1 MVSGV
6 EKALKKYLNVL
17 HWNRIRA
24 TLSDPTAGI
33 TTILTAKTIS
43 SVLLSDVEMTA
54 SSLSTNG
61 WLMALRETASDR
73 QSGVSP
79 NRSAYHRLR
88 RVWHLS
94 ALGIAQTHI
103 CSQQHHKVARLCNH
117 LSLKMYCLFSRSAKT
132 IFNRWTAG
140 CFFFKFSLFLLLFFL
155 KVLLHMTLCWLAAVE
170 RRMERVRSQWDIKH
184 FVTWW
189 SHPDSLLFT
198 WCGRDFLECSSSRS
212 SSKKGKH
219 TTTGKDKDR
228 TEKKK
233 KQWKVLDPLHG
244 ITSEN
249 ECVVDSER
257 QLWRCCSPQ
266 LGVGEKKRKR
276 KSFRTETHNG
286 WVSAQI
292 STHSPRKAM
301 LRQKRGSVTQTR
313 NTYTTVRHA
322 NKKNKKKPHSHSLV
336 QKEVFNEGSEADWK
350 CKSSQSERHT
360 CKNRHRKL
368 CFTQFPG

>member
-24 TLSDPTAGI
+24 TLSDPAAGI

-103 CSQQHHKVARLCNH
+103 CSQQHHKVARLYNH

-140 CFFFKFSLFLLLFFL
+140 CFFFKFSLFFVVFL
-155 KVLLHMTLCWLAAVE
+155 KSTATHDTVLTCSSGEKNGKSEISVRHKTLCD
-170 RRMERVRSQWDIKH
+170 M
-184 FVTWW
+184 
-189 SHPDSLLFT
+189 
-198 WCGRDFLECSSSRS
+198 
-212 SSKKGKH
+212 
-219 TTTGKDKDR
+219 
-228 TEKKK
+228 
-233 KQWKVLDPLHG
+233 
-244 ITSEN
+244 
-249 ECVVDSER
+249 
-257 QLWRCCSPQ
+257 
-266 LGVGEKKRKR
+266 
-276 KSFRTETHNG
+276 
-286 WVSAQI
+286 
-292 STHSPRKAM
+292 M
-301 LRQKRGSVTQTR
+301 
-313 NTYTTVRHA
+313 
-322 NKKNKKKPHSHSLV
+322 
-336 QKEVFNEGSEADWK
+336 
-350 CKSSQSERHT
+350 KSSWQ
-360 CKNRHRKL
+360 
-368 CFTQFPG
+368 PAVYMMW